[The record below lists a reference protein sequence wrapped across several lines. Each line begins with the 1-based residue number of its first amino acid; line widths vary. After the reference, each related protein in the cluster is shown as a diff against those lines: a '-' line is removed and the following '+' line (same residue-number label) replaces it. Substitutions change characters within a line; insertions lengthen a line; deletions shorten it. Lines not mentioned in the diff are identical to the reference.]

1 MVSLSP
7 GKVSPADVQLVG
19 TFSLGSQ
26 KNLWTELKL
35 VKSKTETSIQ
45 FSSKIKQLKHIFVLG
60 AIHPK
65 GGQKPKVDKKYQK
78 DNYNDEVG
86 GREENS
92 YKC

>member
-7 GKVSPADVQLVG
+7 GKFSPADAQLVG

-35 VKSKTETSIQ
+35 VKSKTERSIQ
-45 FSSKIKQLKHIFVLG
+45 FSSRIKQLKHIFLLG
-60 AIHPK
+60 AIHLK
-65 GGQKPKVDKKYQK
+65 GGRKPKVDTKYQK
-78 DNYNDEVG
+78 GNYNDEVG

-92 YKC
+92 FKC